1 MQTIEASVGN
11 VGTYCVHSG
20 IHKKTVITRFPELKY
35 SFLSADSEGGVPW
48 VFVDVG
54 MQTIEAIVGN
64 VGTYCV
70 HSGIHKK
77 NSYNS
82 IPRAQI

>member
-1 MQTIEASVGN
+1 MLEPIVYIAAYT
-11 VGTYCVHSG
+11 
-20 IHKKTVITRFPELKY
+20 KKTVITRFPELKY
-35 SFLSADSEGGVPW
+35 SFKCRFRRWRSW
-48 VFVDVG
+48 VFVYVG

-77 NSYNS
+77 KTVITRFPELRYSF
-82 IPRAQI
+82 

>member
-1 MQTIEASVGN
+1 MLE
-11 VGTYCVHSG
+11 TYCVHSG

-35 SFLSADSEGGVPW
+35 SFKCRFRRRRSWA
-48 VFVDVG
+48 FVYVG

-77 NSYNS
+77 K
-82 IPRAQI
+82 RL